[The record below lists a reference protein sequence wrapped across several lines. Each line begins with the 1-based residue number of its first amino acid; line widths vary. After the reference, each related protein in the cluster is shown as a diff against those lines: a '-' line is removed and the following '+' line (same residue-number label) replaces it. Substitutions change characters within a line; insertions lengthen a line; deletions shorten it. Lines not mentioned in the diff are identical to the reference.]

1 MKIDLYI
8 DTDRRK
14 LVAGADNPG
23 APTLPPITQGDTYDV
38 ALHFLETTGGIG
50 SRAMREVK
58 PSFSSLKLGLGWI
71 DKAPTMGSFRVKCGV
86 ATTPDLAF
94 NISKAAFAGALN
106 ALATV
111 TALGGVS
118 VESGG
123 AANIFRIRWTDTAVS
138 SESAVLT
145 VEENRLAPKCF
156 SRVSRY
162 ETDRGWLHIVK
173 VFQAPIAFTDQFLFP
188 IPPASTCA
196 IARTGTGARNAVASL
211 TIPDAAVGSLDLV
224 WNGVAT
230 VILPVDTITSQQIE
244 DALNALYTDGV
255 QRFDVTN
262 PRRGVYYIEYMGPL
276 GLAPQAAPT
285 VNLHDQEAGM
295 APVGT
300 LSLNVPGAELA
311 LDGAASV
318 KGLNLECEITTG
330 GEAITLFQQAV
341 TLYNDM
347 LDVDM
352 ALVAEPAWL
361 TELAAASATV
371 DYDPEQAVIGMLGYQ
386 DFAGD
391 TVADAWTYTHNLGTL
406 NQHITV
412 RENATGLRIPDNLY
426 VAEILNANQTRIT
439 FPTPPTADQYV
450 VIISAANADTHYSP
464 HTHPIA
470 DVVGLQAAL
479 DALSAAGNP
488 LELWPVI
495 PLEKLPMIP
504 YSKII
509 PPAPDS
515 HIPANIPR
523 VDIDGYIPISI
534 IPPEVPRLITSGS
547 IVYRNR
553 TTDTWTT
560 FIDAEGL
567 INTKVLGNLSR
578 FPGFVEAVTAILSG
592 SGAGAAALEFF
603 LPSWNELYPGKA
615 TPPASIDDLQAAS
628 TSSTYVDY
636 AQKVSLALNV
646 KGSTLPRPG
655 GLLPAIHDATVTD
668 LTIPIPAAGSPYT
681 GNVYLNDG
689 GSDLALPGGMGRKG
703 STLKAGGHVA
713 CDGRL
718 WYRVAEEGSTTSYH
732 PTDFD
737 RELVLMDINEAM
749 FPVGSIF
756 TLQLDFAAQI
766 LLSET
771 RAQWVFIVETGSF
784 SSVASPAGTNISG
797 ITWAATPVITCPIH
811 LTSIRSPH
819 SFGVQFTRGASA
831 ITGKTKLYR
840 GAWTTTET
848 VPAAP
853 GFAVRARLARFDT
866 EDSLADPRGY
876 VLLAFNP
883 NKKSLATIV

>member
-111 TALGGVS
+111 TALGGIS

-123 AANIFRIRWTDTAVS
+123 AANIFRIRWTDAAVS

-262 PRRGVYYIEYMGPL
+262 PRRGVYYIEYVGPL
-276 GLAPQAAPT
+276 GLAEQVAPT

-352 ALVAEPAWL
+352 ALVAEPAWI
-361 TELAAASATV
+361 TELAASVATV
-371 DYDPEQAVIGMLGYQ
+371 DYDPDQAVIGMLGYQ

-450 VIISAANADTHYSP
+450 VIISAANADAHYSP

-495 PLEKLPMIP
+495 PLDKLPAIP
-504 YSKII
+504 TAKLTGTLPDALI
-509 PPAPDS
+509 PS
-515 HIPANIPR
+515 NIPR
-523 VDIDGYIPISI
+523 LDSDGYLPLSEV
-534 IPPEVPRLITSGS
+534 PPEVPRLLNDGS
-547 IVYRNR
+547 LAVRNR
-553 TTDTWTT
+553 ANDAWTT
-560 FIDAEGL
+560 LVGADGL
-567 INTKVLGNLSR
+567 INTEAMGDLSR
-578 FPGFVEAVTAILSG
+578 VPGFGDSVKKILSG
-592 SGAGAAALEFF
+592 GGANDLAMAFA
-603 LPSWNELYPGKA
+603 LPSFFELYPGRA
-615 TPPASIDDLQAAS
+615 PAPTSDVIEAAS
-628 TSSTYVDY
+628 
-636 AQKVSLALNV
+636 
-646 KGSTLPRPG
+646 LPKPG
-655 GLLPAIHDATVTD
+655 GLLPAIHDAAVTD

-718 WYRVAEEGSTTSYH
+718 WYRVSQQGSTTSYH
-732 PTDFD
+732 PEDFD
-737 RELVLMDINEAM
+737 REIVLLDVNEAM
-749 FPVGSIF
+749 FPVGSVF
-756 TLQLDFAAQI
+756 SLVLDFEAQI
-766 LLSET
+766 LRSET
-771 RAQWVFIVETGSF
+771 RAQWVVIVETGAFTAAGSG
-784 SSVASPAGTNISG
+784 PGTNISG
-797 ITWAATPVITCPIH
+797 ISWDATPLITCPIH
-811 LTSIRSPH
+811 LTAIRTPH
-819 SFGVQFTRGASA
+819 SFGVRFTREADAESVPV
-831 ITGKTKLYR
+831 ITGETKLYR
-840 GAWTTTET
+840 GAWTET
-848 VPAAP
+848 DAVPAGP
-853 GFAVRARLARFDT
+853 GFAVRVRLARFDT

-876 VLLAFNP
+876 VFLAFNP